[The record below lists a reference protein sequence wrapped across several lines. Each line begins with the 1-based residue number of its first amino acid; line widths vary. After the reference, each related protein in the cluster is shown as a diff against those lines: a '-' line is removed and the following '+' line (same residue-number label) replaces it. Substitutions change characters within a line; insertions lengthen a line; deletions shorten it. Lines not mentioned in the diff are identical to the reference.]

1 MNSAM
6 NEDPFNIAILGASGY
21 TGAEL
26 VRLISVHPA
35 MRIAALSAERSA
47 GREMGEV
54 YPHLA
59 HLGLPTLR
67 RIDEIDFS
75 GIDLAFLALPHG
87 VSHALVRDLPGHV
100 KVVDLSAD
108 FRLEDPEA
116 YRKWYGREH
125 GAPEI
130 QPQVA
135 YGLPE
140 IYRERIRSARIT
152 ANTGCYVATSLL
164 ALIPPLR
171 AGALSPEGI
180 VIDAKSGVSGAGRA
194 LREGSLFCEVNEGL
208 AAYGVSGHRHMG
220 ELDQELT
227 KAAGRDVLATFTPH
241 LVPMSRGM
249 MATIHAEGEAEGV
262 HRALDALYENEPFVR
277 VLPFGQVPATQH
289 VRATNRCHIGVVA
302 GREPGRVLV
311 VSVLDNL
318 MKGASGQAL
327 QCANIM
333 LGLDEGMGLGASA
346 LFP

>member
-1 MNSAM
+1 MNA
-6 NEDPFNIAILGASGY
+6 ETRNIAILGASGY

-26 VRLISVHPA
+26 ARLISAHPR

-54 YPHLA
+54 FPHLA
-59 HLGLPTLR
+59 HLALPRLA
-67 RIDEIDFS
+67 RIDQIDFS
-75 GIDLAFLALPHG
+75 RIDLAFLALPHG
-87 VSHALVRDLPGHV
+87 LSHALVRDLPAHV

-116 YRKWYGREH
+116 YRRWYGREH
-125 GAPEI
+125 GAPDI
-130 QPQVA
+130 QPEVA

-140 IYRERIRSARIT
+140 IYRERIRDARIT

-171 AGALSPEGI
+171 AGALAPEGI

-194 LREGSLFCEVNEGL
+194 LREGSLYCEVNEGL
-208 AAYGVSGHRHMG
+208 AAYGLAHHRHMG
-220 ELDQELT
+220 ELDQELG
-227 KAAGRDVLATFTPH
+227 KAAGRPVIASFTPH

-249 MATIHAEGEAEGV
+249 MATIHAEGDAGGV
-262 HRALDALYENEPFVR
+262 HSALAALYENEPFVR

-302 GREPGRVLV
+302 DRAAGRVII